1 MFELKYPLI
10 STLAKISIEHT
21 GVSAE
26 RESNYLWCT
35 LLTCFAV
42 EEEVEVK
49 PDEKI
54 NLMEASGF
62 LKRSRHKFSFESK
75 LTEEQKESFKQLFLV
90 YDKDGSGTIDVNI
103 YHSLSTR

>member
-1 MFELKYPLI
+1 M
-10 STLAKISIEHT
+10 
-21 GVSAE
+21 
-26 RESNYLWCT
+26 
-35 LLTCFAV
+35 
-42 EEEVEVK
+42 K

-75 LTEEQKESFKQLFLV
+75 ITEEQKANFKQLFMI

-103 YHSLSTR
+103 YHILQCVNYY